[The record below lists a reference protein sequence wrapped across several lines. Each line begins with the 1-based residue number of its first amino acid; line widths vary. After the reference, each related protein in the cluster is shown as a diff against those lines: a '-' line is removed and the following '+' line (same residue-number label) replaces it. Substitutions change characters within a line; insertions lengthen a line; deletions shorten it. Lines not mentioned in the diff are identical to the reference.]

1 MSVDIEPIFVGYTG
15 LIVVVALCNGIGDA
29 RLLDYRENVIDCDL
43 YIVERLVIDQIAV
56 DILDL
61 DALLAVLT
69 VNAEVA
75 EPPILNDIARDDNKV
90 GVGIRNGEANEIQHI
105 VGGVAVVLHIADV
118 QDSEFAVFES
128 QFGCILCRR
137 KHRKRKQHC
146 GSEGNA

>member
-75 EPPILNDIARDDNKV
+75 EPPILNDIARKACIAHGNKFISFIVVRREKHTELRHLVTVSRRDDN
-90 GVGIRNGEANEIQHI
+90 
-105 VGGVAVVLHIADV
+105 LHSSATSPFDSNIALTN
-118 QDSEFAVFES
+118 SLPLK
-128 QFGCILCRR
+128 G
-137 KHRKRKQHC
+137 
-146 GSEGNA
+146 